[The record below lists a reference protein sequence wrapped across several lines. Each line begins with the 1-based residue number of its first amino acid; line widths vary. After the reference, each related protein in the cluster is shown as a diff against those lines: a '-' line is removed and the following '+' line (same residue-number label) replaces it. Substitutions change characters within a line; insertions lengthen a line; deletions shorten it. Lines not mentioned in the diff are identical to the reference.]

1 MERTIY
7 AYKIKPV
14 CISDKKPLMINNIE
28 KHLYDIVNNLCQKS
42 LLDRKRDFTS
52 DKKVLYLDKVK
63 YEKKEHILKLKFVS
77 LKYDSRRRVV
87 DTKTFSDKG
96 ILKGETDGDEEKN
109 HLCLKFI
116 ENNEIIALYEY
127 NSSGIGF
134 RRVMDYLQRY
144 IRQHNANLRK
154 KGEKINYK
162 LFYEN
167 IVSNDFLKALA
178 DVKKVKA
185 ITLTVEQKDKSISEF
200 KDLAGR
206 GDIAP
211 SVDILFKPA
220 APGLGIHKDTVKQ
233 FWKIYNNKERDVKRV
248 TIDGAGLENQP
259 IKFDTESM
267 KQRFVVKVKETSDTH
282 EVETTEMF
290 NILYTEILNM

>member
-1 MERTIY
+1 
-7 AYKIKPV
+7 
-14 CISDKKPLMINNIE
+14 
-28 KHLYDIVNNLCQKS
+28 
-42 LLDRKRDFTS
+42 
-52 DKKVLYLDKVK
+52 
-63 YEKKEHILKLKFVS
+63 
-77 LKYDSRRRVV
+77 
-87 DTKTFSDKG
+87 
-96 ILKGETDGDEEKN
+96 
-109 HLCLKFI
+109 
-116 ENNEIIALYEY
+116 
-127 NSSGIGF
+127 
-134 RRVMDYLQRY
+134 MDYLQRY